1 MSKTGSLREFQQQLT
16 QRLSEASGAASASTR
31 LGVQAGSRQWLL
43 KLDDAGEVL
52 SVPEMTSVPLTHSWF
67 IGLANIRGNLA
78 GVVDFSAFMGE
89 APAPRTP
96 ESRLVLIAER
106 FGAYSSLLVSRVAG
120 LRNLEQ
126 FQQGAGGSERPWVG
140 AQYRDPD
147 GGIWHELNIDA
158 LVAHDDF
165 LRVGV

>member
-1 MSKTGSLREFQQQLT
+1 MAKSGSLREFQQQLT
-16 QRLSEASGAASASTR
+16 QRLSEASKVSTASAR

-52 SVPEMTSVPLTHSWF
+52 SVPEIASVPLTCSWF
-67 IGLANIRGNLA
+67 LGLANIRGNLA
-78 GVVDFSAFMGE
+78 GVVDFAAFMGE
-89 APAPRTP
+89 SRVARNP

-106 FGAYSSLLVSRVAG
+106 YGAQSGLLVSRVAG
-120 LRNLEQ
+120 LRSLEQ
-126 FQQGAGGSERPWVG
+126 FQEDSGGRERPWVG
-140 AQYRDPD
+140 ARFRDRD
-147 GGIWHELNIDA
+147 GSTWHELNIDA